1 MAKDFSYEITEEIAV
16 LGTSAKGWT
25 KELNKVSYN
34 GATPKF
40 DLRDWAPDRESM
52 GKGITLSEDEAKALM
67 EALENYFYEGVIPV
81 AGKSTIGYDEN
92 GNEVQI

>member
-1 MAKDFSYEITEEIAV
+1 MAKEFSYEITDELAV

-40 DLRDWAPDRESM
+40 DLRDWAPERASM
-52 GKGITLSEDEAKALM
+52 GKGITLTEDEAKALM
-67 EALENYFYEGVIPV
+67 TALEKYFN
-81 AGKSTIGYDEN
+81 D
-92 GNEVQI
+92 